1 MTDVDIEYQD
11 KIPIFILNPTFQY
24 FFDSMQIKKYLG
36 NESMN
41 ISGEIIFDLSN
52 FLRVDASLLNHLTEL
67 ISEFKNR
74 VKRFGFVIPK
84 EVEIE
89 GLKIKLIDD
98 LIEIYETKY
107 EAVYNLLN

>member
-1 MTDVDIEYQD
+1 MSDVDIEYQD

-24 FFDSMQIKKYLG
+24 YFDPIQIKKFLG

-52 FLRVDASLLNHLTEL
+52 FLRVDAGLLNHLTEL

-74 VKRFGFVIPK
+74 VRRFGVVIPK
-84 EVEIE
+84 DIVLE